1 MSASVGPKLS
11 FGTKSKNIDAGIDY
25 ETLKKKLSP
34 FQLEKLTF
42 YFEQFFDCN
51 KNGNLEKDDF
61 LILNEKFRTIAGWE
75 KESVEYK
82 TLVDNSSV
90 FFECLLDQVKAEAN
104 LYNEGLE
111 LRSWEEA
118 LKPNKMV
125 TEVVTLSG
133 WLNMWARLFNGAAGM
148 DDFPIWVQLLPNI
161 LFEVQGGKKNGCITK
176 ESLRTFYKNFAS
188 VQDEHTL
195 DKLTDAG
202 YNTMTSDGEYK
213 LDLNNYK
220 LLFANFLLG
229 RTIYG
234 PGKFV
239 FGCFDNSD
247 LQKPY
252 QIIYE

>member
-1 MSASVGPKLS
+1 M
-11 FGTKSKNIDAGIDY
+11 
-25 ETLKKKLSP
+25 
-34 FQLEKLTF
+34 
-42 YFEQFFDCN
+42 
-51 KNGNLEKDDF
+51 
-61 LILNEKFRTIAGWE
+61 
-75 KESVEYK
+75 
-82 TLVDNSSV
+82 
-90 FFECLLDQVKAEAN
+90 
-104 LYNEGLE
+104 
-111 LRSWEEA
+111 
-118 LKPNKMV
+118 
-125 TEVVTLSG
+125 EVVTLSG
-133 WLNMWARLFNGAAGM
+133 WLNMWAKLFDGAAGM